1 MQKSKILRKPLNQ
14 NGEKRLPEINP
25 NFEARKTSLI
35 LIFVESLAVIQPNEK
50 TVNNEL
56 LSPKK
61 VLKPKTDLVLLLS
74 LENPCTRTKIPSK

>member
-35 LIFVESLAVIQPNEK
+35 LIFAESLAVIQPNEK

-56 LSPKK
+56 LR
-61 VLKPKTDLVLLLS
+61 DL
-74 LENPCTRTKIPSK
+74 